1 MTKIKILCAAAC
13 VALLPV
19 LAVASV
25 PAAGPSAES
34 VVAARKAGFKK
45 IGGAMKAI
53 RDQLASGGT
62 NRPVMV
68 GAAQTM
74 ATTAR
79 EQAKLCPAGSGP
91 GAGVK
96 TDALP
101 AIWSDRATF
110 DAAMNRLIAESTKLA
125 AVAGSGDAA
134 AITAQLKA
142 TGATCAACH
151 KQFRADD

>member
-1 MTKIKILCAAAC
+1 MTKIKILCAVSC
-13 VALLPV
+13 VALL
-19 LAVASV
+19 AAASA
-25 PAAGPSAES
+25 PAAGPSADS

-62 NRPVMV
+62 NKPVMV
-68 GAAQTM
+68 SAAQTM
-74 ATTAR
+74 AATAR
-79 EQAKLCPAGSGP
+79 EQAKLFPAGTGP

-125 AVAGSGDAA
+125 TVAGSGDSA

-151 KQFRADD
+151 KQFRADN

>member
-1 MTKIKILCAAAC
+1 MTKIKILCAVSCA
-13 VALLPV
+13 ALL
-19 LAVASV
+19 AAASA

-45 IGGAMKAI
+45 IGGAMKVI
-53 RDQLASGGT
+53 RDQLASGA
-62 NRPVMV
+62 PSKPAMV
-68 GAAQTM
+68 SAAQTM
-74 ATTAR
+74 AATAR
-79 EQAKLCPAGSGP
+79 DQAKLFPAGSGP

-110 DAAMNRLIAESTKLA
+110 DAVMGRLVAESTKLA
-125 AVAGSGDAA
+125 TVAGSGDTA

-151 KQFRADD
+151 KQFRADN